1 MIVTFIT
8 KVTVM
13 DNWLE
18 SVMKELRKRGRRRSD
33 LEAILRVY
41 PSREIEAVW
50 KKLRRVRR
58 LKGKQGKIEQ
68 WLDSYMS
75 KYYSDHGKLPDK
87 KLIRQLL
94 NRYFQIKFRSDGKL
108 PANIELTI
116 EKVRRRVY
124 TRIKRKEKRKTEKGS

>member
-68 WLDSYMS
+68 WLDSYMTR
-75 KYYSDHGKLPDK
+75 YYSEYGKLPEK
-87 KLIRQLL
+87 KLVRQLL
-94 NRYFQIKFRSDGKL
+94 NKYFQIKFRSDGRL

-124 TRIKRKEKRKTEKGS
+124 TRIRRKEKRKKEKGI

>member
-1 MIVTFIT
+1 
-8 KVTVM
+8 M

-18 SVMKELRKRGRRRSD
+18 GVLKELRKRGRKRSD
-33 LEAILRVY
+33 LEAIMRLF

-50 KKLRRVRR
+50 KKLKRIRK
-58 LKGKQGKIEQ
+58 LKGKQGKVEQ

-75 KYYSDHGKLPDK
+75 KYYSEHGKLPEK
-87 KLIRQLL
+87 KLIRQML

-108 PANIELTI
+108 PANIEITI

-124 TRIKRKEKRKTEKGS
+124 TRIKRKEKRKTKVGT